1 MIFAAAGI
9 ALVAGLAIGWLAHAM
24 LMPPREKQ
32 VAAVT
37 APVPKVVPATRSQ
50 PAIAETPKTLP
61 SAAAPAK
68 PATPATAPAATLP
81 PATLPIDS
89 GSTLPPAAEPSPSS
103 PSFPAATSPPSATGT
118 TASTSSPPAPP
129 ATPAGRPSNSQS
141 SQSQSAPKLTIYQE
155 IDVQRASK
163 MPILETI
170 SQSQYQFLSQLDV
183 GLPDAEGIRTVGQ
196 TVLDTRLLKADEL
209 SQAQLADSLKKLK
222 GWQFS
227 YTLSKDGEVLKMMAG
242 PADAPVAGKVAPKGT
257 EGFIVTSVMDEAGW
271 KELAQI
277 SFYVPDEQ
285 ASGNK
290 RQLRQMTH
298 DFGPLGSFTGETSF
312 VRKGMQQ
319 GLLRI
324 DYGHKLAYRAPG
336 KGAAIAGSPITVSG
350 ADLRPDI
357 AGGSIWYD
365 QKAKRVRQAED
376 HFHVKG
382 EIATNIAPLGIEEQQ
397 AMTVK
402 LTDINPWNK

>member
-1 MIFAAAGI
+1 M
-9 ALVAGLAIGWLAHAM
+9 
-24 LMPPREKQ
+24 
-32 VAAVT
+32 
-37 APVPKVVPATRSQ
+37 
-50 PAIAETPKTLP
+50 
-61 SAAAPAK
+61 
-68 PATPATAPAATLP
+68 
-81 PATLPIDS
+81 
-89 GSTLPPAAEPSPSS
+89 
-103 PSFPAATSPPSATGT
+103 
-118 TASTSSPPAPP
+118 
-129 ATPAGRPSNSQS
+129 
-141 SQSQSAPKLTIYQE
+141 
-155 IDVQRASK
+155 QRASK
-163 MPILETI
+163 MPILETVGL
-170 SQSQYQFLSQLDV
+170 SHYQFLSQLDV
-183 GLPDAEGIRTVGQ
+183 SDPDAEGIRTVGQ

-242 PADAPVAGKVAPKGT
+242 PADAPVAGKVAPKGA

-277 SFYVPDEQ
+277 SFYVPDAQPADKNAGQ

-324 DYGHKLAYRAPG
+324 DYAHKLTYRGPR
-336 KGAAIAGSPITVSG
+336 KGAAFAGSPLTVSS
-350 ADLRPDI
+350 ADLRPDV

-382 EIATNIAPLGIEEQQ
+382 EIATNIAALPIEEQQ

-402 LTDINPWNK
+402 LTDVNPWSR

>member
-1 MIFAAAGI
+1 MAIAVNTMKKLLNDPAAVVKES
-9 ALVAGLAIGWLAHAM
+9 LAGLAAAHGDLLTYDAGA
-24 LMPPREKQ
+24 Q
-32 VAAVT
+32 I
-37 APVPKVVPATRSQ
+37 VVR
-50 PAIAETPKTLP
+50 
-61 SAAAPAK
+61 
-68 PATPATAPAATLP
+68 
-81 PATLPIDS
+81 
-89 GSTLPPAAEPSPSS
+89 
-103 PSFPAATSPPSATGT
+103 
-118 TASTSSPPAPP
+118 
-129 ATPAGRPSNSQS
+129 R
-141 SQSQSAPKLTIYQE
+141 
-155 IDVQRASK
+155 
-163 MPILETI
+163 
-170 SQSQYQFLSQLDV
+170 
-183 GLPDAEGIRTVGQ
+183 
-196 TVLDTRLLKADEL
+196 
-209 SQAQLADSLKKLK
+209 
-222 GWQFS
+222 
-227 YTLSKDGEVLKMMAG
+227 
-242 PADAPVAGKVAPKGT
+242 DAPVAGKVAPKGA

-290 RQLRQMTH
+290 RQVRQMTH

-312 VRKGMQQ
+312 VRKGTQQ

-324 DYGHKLAYRAPG
+324 DYAHKLAYRAPG

-402 LTDINPWNK
+402 LTDVNPWNK

>member
-1 MIFAAAGI
+1 M
-9 ALVAGLAIGWLAHAM
+9 
-24 LMPPREKQ
+24 
-32 VAAVT
+32 
-37 APVPKVVPATRSQ
+37 
-50 PAIAETPKTLP
+50 
-61 SAAAPAK
+61 
-68 PATPATAPAATLP
+68 
-81 PATLPIDS
+81 
-89 GSTLPPAAEPSPSS
+89 
-103 PSFPAATSPPSATGT
+103 
-118 TASTSSPPAPP
+118 
-129 ATPAGRPSNSQS
+129 
-141 SQSQSAPKLTIYQE
+141 
-155 IDVQRASK
+155 QRASK

-183 GLPDAEGIRTVGQ
+183 SDPDAEGVRTVGQ

-209 SQAQLADSLKKLK
+209 SQGQLEESLKKLK

-290 RQLRQMTH
+290 RHLRQMTH
-298 DFGPLGSFTGETSF
+298 DFGPLGSFVGETSF

-324 DYGHKLAYRAPG
+324 DYSHKLAYRAPG
-336 KGAAIAGSPITVSG
+336 KGAAIGGSPITVSG
-350 ADLRPDI
+350 ADLRPEI

-376 HFHVKG
+376 NFYVKG
-382 EIATNIAPLGIEEQQ
+382 EIATNLAALPVEEQQ
-397 AMTVK
+397 AMIVK
-402 LTDINPWNK
+402 LTDVNPWSK

>member
-1 MIFAAAGI
+1 MS
-9 ALVAGLAIGWLAHAM
+9 
-24 LMPPREKQ
+24 P
-32 VAAVT
+32 AVPNGT
-37 APVPKVVPATRSQ
+37 ASSSQTPQYVPK
-50 PAIAETPKTLP
+50 ITL
-61 SAAAPAK
+61 
-68 PATPATAPAATLP
+68 
-81 PATLPIDS
+81 
-89 GSTLPPAAEPSPSS
+89 
-103 PSFPAATSPPSATGT
+103 
-118 TASTSSPPAPP
+118 
-129 ATPAGRPSNSQS
+129 
-141 SQSQSAPKLTIYQE
+141 YQE

-170 SQSQYQFLSQLDV
+170 SLSQYQFLSQLDIS
-183 GLPDAEGIRTVGQ
+183 LPDAEGIRTVGQ
-196 TVLDTRLLKADEL
+196 TVLDTRLLKADDL

-290 RQLRQMTH
+290 RHLRQMTH

-324 DYGHKLAYRAPG
+324 DYAHKLEYRAPA
-336 KGAAIAGSPITVSG
+336 KGAAIAGSPISVSG

-365 QKAKRVRQAED
+365 QKTKRVRQAED

-402 LTDINPWNK
+402 LTDVNPWSK